1 MTNEG
6 ARAAR
11 RQGPRTIEVGAPEIG
26 TTAIG
31 RAAVEAPERGEPGAR
46 APSRRALLAG
56 LAGAALGAVGP
67 VLAPTPARAQ
77 DFRIRRGDSL
87 QIEVLEDPSLNRSVL
102 VLPDG
107 SIDFPLAG
115 TVPAAGRTVAEL
127 RRALTEALA
136 DNFAAEPTVFVSVGA
151 LAAPPEEPP
160 APPPP
165 PPTEE
170 PTIDV
175 FVTGEVAAPG
185 RKVVPP
191 GTTILQ
197 IIAEAGGLTRFAAE
211 SRIQLRRIDPHTGAV
226 SIYIY
231 DYDATGRTPSIR
243 GGTPLAPGDVVVV
256 PERRLFEF

>member
-1 MTNEG
+1 MTSLKG
-6 ARAAR
+6 ADEAWSH
-11 RQGPRTIEVGAPEIG
+11 GPESPETEALEAEEHGGGAD
-26 TTAIG
+26 A
-31 RAAVEAPERGEPGAR
+31 
-46 APSRRALLAG
+46 SRRTVLAG
-56 LAGAALGAVGP
+56 LAGLIGTTSLAV
-67 VLAPTPARAQ
+67 VLAPAPALAQ
-77 DFRIRRGDSL
+77 NFRIRSGDTL

-115 TVPAAGRTVAEL
+115 TVPAAGRTVGEL
-127 RRALTEALA
+127 RQTLTSALA
-136 DNFAAEPTVFVSVGA
+136 DNFAAEPTVFVSVNQ
-151 LAAPPEEPP
+151 LAQAPEVPP
-160 APPPP
+160 AP
-165 PPTEE
+165 EIDA

-211 SRIQLRRIDPHTGAV
+211 RRVQLRRIDPQTGRV
-226 SIYIY
+226 LIYFY
-231 DYDATGRTPSIR
+231 DYDATGRRPGIP

>member
-1 MTNEG
+1 MTSLKG
-6 ARAAR
+6 AGGAWR
-11 RQGPRTIEVGAPEIG
+11 R
-26 TTAIG
+26 
-31 RAAVEAPERGEPGAR
+31 EPGAPDTEAR
-46 APSRRALLAG
+46 GAEARGLGAGASRRAVLAG
-56 LAGAALGAVGP
+56 LAGLLGAAGLVAAP
-67 VLAPTPARAQ
+67 APALAQ
-77 DFRIRRGDSL
+77 NFRIRSGNSL

-115 TVPAAGRTVAEL
+115 TVPAAGRTVEEL
-127 RRALTEALA
+127 RRALTSALA
-136 DNFAAEPTVFVSVGA
+136 DNFAAEPTVFVSVNQ
-151 LAAPPEEPP
+151 LAQAPEV
-160 APPPP
+160 PPPP
-165 PPTEE
+165 ETDA

-185 RKVVPP
+185 RKIVPP

-211 SRIQLRRIDPHTGAV
+211 RRVQLRRTDPQTGRIL
-226 SIYIY
+226 IYFY
-231 DYDATGRTPSIR
+231 DYDATGRRPSIP

>member
-1 MTNEG
+1 MTSLKDAGRTSRVEPEALGNG
-6 ARAAR
+6 PPAA
-11 RQGPRTIEVGAPEIG
+11 
-26 TTAIG
+26 
-31 RAAVEAPERGEPGAR
+31 EAPEAESRGGRGA
-46 APSRRALLAG
+46 SRRAVLAG
-56 LAGAALGAVGP
+56 LAGQVGLIAAAGLVPALVP
-67 VLAPTPARAQ
+67 LPARAQ
-77 DFRIRRGDSL
+77 NFRVRTGDTL
-87 QIEVLEDPSLNRSVL
+87 RVEVLEDPSLNRSVL

-115 TVPAAGRTVAEL
+115 TLQAAGRTVEEL
-127 RRALTEALA
+127 RRALTSALA
-136 DNFAAEPTVFVSVGA
+136 GNFAAEPTVFVSVGQ
-151 LAAPPEEPP
+151 LAAPPE

-165 PPTEE
+165 PETDA

-211 SRIQLRRIDPHTGAV
+211 RRVQLRRIDP
-226 SIYIY
+226 
-231 DYDATGRTPSIR
+231 ATGRVRIYFYDYHATGRRPSIP

>member
-1 MTNEG
+1 MSSDDG
-6 ARAAR
+6 AR
-11 RQGPRTIEVGAPEIG
+11 
-26 TTAIG
+26 
-31 RAAVEAPERGEPGAR
+31 GAR
-46 APSRRALLAG
+46 GLRGGIGARPTRR
-56 LAGAALGAVGP
+56 AALGGLGAAALLGALPGP
-67 VLAPTPARAQ
+67 AGAQ
-77 DFRIRRGDSL
+77 DFRIRTGDSL

-115 TVPAAGRTVAEL
+115 TVRAAGRTVDEL
-127 RRALTEALA
+127 RRALSGALA
-136 DNFAAEPTVFVSVGA
+136 ENFAAEPTVFVSVGQ
-151 LAAPPEEPP
+151 LAQAPE

-165 PPTEE
+165 PPADA

-175 FVTGEVAAPG
+175 FVTGEVASPG

-197 IIAEAGGLTRFAAE
+197 IVAEAGGLTRFAAE
-211 SRIQLRRIDPHTGAV
+211 NRIQLRRTDPHTGRV
-226 SIYIY
+226 RIYLY
-231 DYDATGRTPSIR
+231 DYDATGRRASIP